1 MTHINIFTNPYH
13 TLHQISQP
21 VHFFQPPMGYT
32 DWSQFEKDFLYCMT
46 SANGIGLAANQIG
59 ITQRFFGIGHSSFDT
74 FKKPAILYNARITK
88 ASEEVEIGEEGCL
101 SFPGVIYNVYRPVN
115 VEVEWQDMKGTT
127 EGAKLKGLE
136 ARCFQHELDH
146 INGITFNLKA
156 EENQC

>member
-1 MTHINIFTNPYH
+1 MQIYSYPYH
-13 TLHQISQP
+13 TLTTISTP
-21 VHFFQPPMGYT
+21 VSWFMPPAGYT
-32 DWSQFEKDFLYCMT
+32 DWLQFEKEYIYLMLK
-46 SANGIGLAANQIG
+46 SHGIGLAANQIG
-59 ITQRFFGIGHSSFDT
+59 ITQRFFAMGHDSFDE

-115 VEVEWQDMKGTT
+115 VEVEWQNMNGETQ
-127 EGAKLKGLE
+127 GAKLKGLE
-136 ARCFQHELDH
+136 SRCFQHELDH